1 MLSEGD
7 KFKVQQ
13 FIGVPGIEKGVEYR
27 VKRVELVKSRA
38 KYVLES
44 LDSGGTV
51 KVLINDIDSFLG
63 SGDRITVY

>member
-7 KFKVQQ
+7 KFKVEE

-27 VKRVELVKSRA
+27 VKRVELVKDRA

-44 LDSGGTV
+44 LESGGTV
-51 KVLINDIDSFLG
+51 KVLIKDIDSFLG
-63 SGDRITVY
+63 SGDQIKVL